1 MMCSWPPG
9 QALSLSGVQCKHL
22 LYQVEDGQSTFL
34 DVQVCSLSQRVDCK
48 VRCVQ
53 ANGGNCDTGWDSQV
67 LCAPW
72 PHAFNLRVFSTQFR
86 KSCRERPAILAL
98 LWKLDF
104 SVLESFGT
112 QDTDLRCWFIPSKR
126 HYTCIFAFIVLVI
139 NGIHD
144 ALMLLLCR
152 GLQVI
157 HTVWSWP
164 ALSDFLMEI
173 YKPKQL
179 KYRMYIHHCTSKLGS
194 GAFCWRPSL
203 CVSVAWCYMFIA
215 AYCNNRLVT
224 LSFKLLVL
232 DRGAAV
238 CSFGAKLSP
247 KACGLCDVGRSGSVD
262 RCCQVASAVLYRSRL
277 GYEWMWYVSQGC
289 SLSCVGC
296 WGPSWNVAS
305 GFCTCL
311 YHIYPYLSISWE
323 MLLCIAGSWAWD
335 LRRVQVIGNMISPR
349 L

>member
-1 MMCSWPPG
+1 MMRWCCCYAEDCRWSI
-9 QALSLSGVQCKHL
+9 QC
-22 LYQVEDGQSTFL
+22 
-34 DVQVCSLSQRVDCK
+34 
-48 VRCVQ
+48 
-53 ANGGNCDTGWDSQV
+53 
-67 LCAPW
+67 
-72 PHAFNLRVFSTQFR
+72 
-86 KSCRERPAILAL
+86 
-98 LWKLDF
+98 
-104 SVLESFGT
+104 
-112 QDTDLRCWFIPSKR
+112 
-126 HYTCIFAFIVLVI
+126 
-139 NGIHD
+139 
-144 ALMLLLCR
+144 
-152 GLQVI
+152 

-164 ALSDFLMEI
+164 ALSDLLMEI

-179 KYRMYIHHCTSKLGS
+179 KYRMYIHHYTSKLGS

-203 CVSVAWCYMFIA
+203 CVWALHDVTCSLQHIA
-215 AYCNNRLVT
+215 TTVWSLCHSNW
-224 LSFKLLVL
+224 LVL
-232 DRGAAV
+232 DRGAAA

-311 YHIYPYLSISWE
+311 YHIYPYLSISWQ

-335 LRRVQVIGNMISPR
+335 LRRDGVQVIGNMISPR
-349 L
+349 LLVWLSTRKSLDEDVKGL